1 MFGLISIKEITR
13 PIVKDQAAF
22 LTRMSELASIF
33 FEPCQIFTFAT
44 NNL

>member
-1 MFGLISIKEITR
+1 MFELISIKEITR

-33 FEPCQIFTFAT
+33 FEPCRIFAFAAS
-44 NNL
+44 NL